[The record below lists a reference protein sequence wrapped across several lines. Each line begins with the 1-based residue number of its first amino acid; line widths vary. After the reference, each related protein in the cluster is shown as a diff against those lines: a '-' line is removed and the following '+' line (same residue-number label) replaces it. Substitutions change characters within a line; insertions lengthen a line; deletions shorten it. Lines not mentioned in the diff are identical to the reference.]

1 MRIVVT
7 SAGGANGNGQGTL
20 LAFDRNGRSLGAFAP
35 DAGIVDPRGLHL
47 HPDGK
52 HLYVANGD
60 DRVLLL
66 DEQGALVA
74 STAPMER
81 LNPGGVVIGP
91 DGRCCV
97 TARTLR
103 TIVAFSGDL
112 TGPGVPLL
120 PHEVVEFPRGFAFSA
135 DGGLF
140 LAAGATGSSGG
151 AGVIFAVSPEPE
163 RRKTRRVEDAELSP
177 LDLTLAPNGNIVVN
191 SEVPFGSEDAVTSV
205 REYDARTGRLVR
217 VFRPGG
223 SVHYRQPRGVRFAPD
238 GRLFCVSRD
247 EVVAFDFESTKMLG
261 AVVRFDHIHGQAL
274 EFFPR
279 S

>member
-20 LAFDRNGRSLGAFAP
+20 LAFDLNGQALGPFAS

-47 HPDGK
+47 HPDGR

-66 DEQGALVA
+66 DEQGAVVA
-74 STAPMER
+74 STTPMER
-81 LNPGGVVIGP
+81 LNPGGVVISP

-103 TIVAFSGDL
+103 TIIAFSGDL

-120 PHEVVEFPRGFAFSA
+120 PDDVAEFPRGFAFSP

-140 LAAGATGSSGG
+140 LAAGATGSSAG
-151 AGVIFAVSPEPE
+151 AGVIFAISPALSVEGPGSW
-163 RRKTRRVEDAELSP
+163 KTW
-177 LDLTLAPNGNIVVN
+177 
-191 SEVPFGSEDAVTSV
+191 TSV
-205 REYDARTGRLVR
+205 
-217 VFRPGG
+217 
-223 SVHYRQPRGVRFAPD
+223 H
-238 GRLFCVSRD
+238 
-247 EVVAFDFESTKMLG
+247 ST
-261 AVVRFDHIHGQAL
+261 
-274 EFFPR
+274 
-279 S
+279 